1 MDETKHD
8 ETMTKLTKVFGE
20 QNLKIGEAIS
30 VWYSLGMYL
39 FSHADKE
46 HNSKIKIFAAMNQ
59 YLETVQKGELEKEAS
74 EDKK

>member
-46 HNSKIKIFAAMNQ
+46 HNSKTKIFAAMNE
-59 YLETVQKGELEKEAS
+59 YMDTVQKGELEKEAES
-74 EDKK
+74 EKK

>member
-8 ETMTKLTKVFGE
+8 QVMTKLTKVFGE
-20 QNLKIGEAIS
+20 ENLKIGEAIS

-46 HNSKIKIFAAMNQ
+46 HNSKTKIFEAMNK
-59 YLETVQKGELEKEAS
+59 YMDTVQKGELEKES
-74 EDKK
+74 ENK

>member
-1 MDETKHD
+1 MEEKLHD

-46 HNSKIKIFAAMNQ
+46 HNSKLKIFAAMNS
-59 YLETVQKGELEKEAS
+59 YIETVQKGELEREAQS
-74 EDKK
+74 DKK

>member
-1 MDETKHD
+1 MDEKIHD

-46 HNSKIKIFAAMNQ
+46 HNTKTKIFNAMNQ
-59 YLETVQKGELEKEAS
+59 YLDTVQKSELEKE
-74 EDKK
+74 EIENKK

>member
-46 HNSKIKIFAAMNQ
+46 HNSKAKIFDAMNK
-59 YLETVQKGELEKEAS
+59 YMDTVQKGELEKES
-74 EDKK
+74 EKK